1 MKNLFYFSVVLLM
14 SFFIISNVSNAQTS
28 PVKVTVY
35 GGGTLPV
42 GSFGDA
48 NNASGNVGVDIQYT
62 IDKNWSVYG
71 NGAYNFL
78 APKTDGVS
86 SHIIEATVGP
96 RYTYN
101 FGGASFIGEVG
112 AGIYSSSSS
121 VSTMIGDISA
131 SSTDFGINGGAGL
144 EVPISPIMN
153 FVGKVKFHNIFTEG
167 SSTSYM
173 GGYAGVNYRF

>member
-78 APKTDGVS
+78 APK
-86 SHIIEATVGP
+86 I
-96 RYTYN
+96 
-101 FGGASFIGEVG
+101 
-112 AGIYSSSSS
+112 
-121 VSTMIGDISA
+121 
-131 SSTDFGINGGAGL
+131 
-144 EVPISPIMN
+144 
-153 FVGKVKFHNIFTEG
+153 
-167 SSTSYM
+167 
-173 GGYAGVNYRF
+173 